1 MLVRKNI
8 SNVLKINRL
17 FSTTQETLIKDTLI
31 ASLNPSKI
39 EVTDTSGG
47 CGAMY
52 DIKVESPMFQ
62 GKTLVAQHKMVKS
75 AIAEEIKTIHGLTVT
90 TKVTK

>member
-1 MLVRKNI
+1 MFISRNI
-8 SNVLKINRL
+8 PNILKAQRF
-17 FSTTQETLIKDTLI
+17 FSTKQEILIKDTLI
-31 ASLNPSKI
+31 ATLNPSKI

-90 TKVTK
+90 TKITK